1 MAVAPGH
8 AVQPQAQFESS
19 QSTSPSQSSSTP
31 LEQFSAGGAQLP
43 QALQSPRQVSDPA
56 DPQLVVQLLVEPWQ
70 HVEPSSHVPSQS
82 SSTPL
87 HAFSDGATQVPL
99 HPHAPVQLSEPVD
112 PQLVVQVRLDPAQHA
127 NPLSQVPSQSSSA
140 PLQDSPGG
148 LQLPQVQLELQLRVP
163 AVPQPVVQ
171 LPTDPR
177 QHANPS
183 SQVPSQSSSLPLQLS
198 AGGAQLP
205 QVQLAL
211 HERVPVVP
219 QPVVQLPIAPRQQ
232 VNPSSQV
239 PSQSSSIPLQ
249 LSAGGEH
256 VPHVQLDVHV

>member
-1 MAVAPGH
+1 
-8 AVQPQAQFESS
+8 
-19 QSTSPSQSSSTP
+19 
-31 LEQFSAGGAQLP
+31 
-43 QALQSPRQVSDPA
+43 
-56 DPQLVVQLLVEPWQ
+56 
-70 HVEPSSHVPSQS
+70 
-82 SSTPL
+82 
-87 HAFSDGATQVPL
+87 
-99 HPHAPVQLSEPVD
+99 
-112 PQLVVQVRLDPAQHA
+112 
-127 NPLSQVPSQSSSA
+127 
-140 PLQDSPGG
+140 
-148 LQLPQVQLELQLRVP
+148 
-163 AVPQPVVQ
+163 
-171 LPTDPR
+171 
-177 QHANPS
+177 
-183 SQVPSQSSSLPLQLS
+183 VPSQSSSLPLQLS